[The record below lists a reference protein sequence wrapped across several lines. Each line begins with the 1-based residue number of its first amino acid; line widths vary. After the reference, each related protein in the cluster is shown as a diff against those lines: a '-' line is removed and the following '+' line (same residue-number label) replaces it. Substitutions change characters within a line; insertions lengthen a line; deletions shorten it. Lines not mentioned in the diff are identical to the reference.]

1 MEIRIVSATRYSE
14 QDFWN
19 YTALGQSIKRLDISK
34 DFVQIAFDNSTGLP
48 VVYNKAIESTAS
60 SDGIVF
66 IHDDVWIEDLL
77 FIERVREGLE
87 EFDAFGVIGNR
98 RLVPGQPSWAYTSL
112 EFDWDQEVNLV
123 GAIAHGD
130 YPFGEIMR
138 FTNTQGACELVDGVM
153 IAASCL
159 QLRQHNILFDKQFSF
174 HFYDLDFCRQVRRAG
189 LRLGAYPISLTHQS
203 SGRLGTEGW
212 KDSYSR
218 YTKKWDHEFSSVTGL
233 AFSTPAHDRFNPD
246 LLKIMN
252 KDYDTVVE
260 VGCSRGALAR
270 AYRKSYNCD
279 RYIGIDIDE
288 SSAVFARNHCTEVI
302 TGDIETIDDGVWN
315 KLFPSSLWIF
325 GDSLEHLKDPWSLL
339 SRIRQSLEPEDSII
353 ACIPNAQHWSVIA
366 RLASG
371 NFHYEDEG
379 LLDRTHLRWF
389 TRRTI
394 IDLFEKTGYS
404 IELILP
410 RIFEDPIQNK
420 YLPIINS
427 IANAYDSTIPDVSD
441 NCIPI
446 QYVIKAKPA

>member
-19 YTALGQSIKRLDISK
+19 YSALGQSITRLNISK
-34 DFVQIAFDNSTGLP
+34 DFVQIAFENGTGLP
-48 VVYNKAIESTAS
+48 DVYNKAIESSAS

-66 IHDDVWIEDLL
+66 IHDDVWIEDFL

-87 EFDAFGVIGNR
+87 QFDAFGVIGNR
-98 RLVPGQPSWAYTSL
+98 RRVPGQPSWAYTSL
-112 EFDWDQEVNLV
+112 EFTWDQEVNLI

-138 FTNTQGACELVDGVM
+138 FTNTRGVCELVDGLM

-159 QLRQHNILFDKQFSF
+159 QLRQQNILFDKQFSF
-174 HFYDLDFCRQVRRAG
+174 HFYDLDFCRQVRKAG
-189 LRLGAYPISLTHQS
+189 LRLGVHPISLTHQS
-203 SGRLGTEGW
+203 SGKLGTEEW
-212 KDSYSR
+212 RSSYSR
-218 YTKKWDHEFSSVTGL
+218 YIGKWDQEFSAFSKL
-233 AFSTPAHDRFNPD
+233 AFSTPAHDNFNPD
-246 LLKIMN
+246 ILKIMN
-252 KDYDTVVE
+252 KDYDTIVE

-270 AYRKSYNCD
+270 AYRESFNCN

-302 TGDIETIDDGVWN
+302 IGDVEIIDDDAWK

-325 GDSLEHLKDPWSLL
+325 GDSLEHLKDPWTLL
-339 SRIRQSLEPEDSII
+339 SRIRQSIEPEDSII

-371 NFHYEDEG
+371 NFQYEDEG

-389 TRRTI
+389 TKRTI

-410 RIFEDPIQNK
+410 RIFEDHSQNE
-420 YLPIINS
+420 YLPMINK
-427 IANAYDSTIPDVSD
+427 IAHAYDCSITDISN

-446 QYVIKAKPA
+446 QYVIKARPA